1 MKKLLENFRKYLN
14 EDDDY
19 DDYDKYDLQDGE
31 PVKIRPTFIPKF
43 SNPEEDDER
52 SDHDPDVVDTSEET
66 MDGWIFEDGGL
77 LDIVRERFD
86 TWKDEPPPNTPL
98 GEEERE
104 LANNVIAV
112 LKSAESLSPGFQDKL
127 SGLMGDFRSAR
138 ETDFQF
144 EAPELNE
151 VGDLL
156 RGLMPKSYG
165 GER

>member
-1 MKKLLENFRKYLN
+1 MKKLLENFRKYLS

-77 LDIVRERFD
+77 LDVERERFNPD
-86 TWKDEPPPNTPL
+86 NPGPQAPL
-98 GEEERE
+98 SEEEKQ

-127 SGLMGDFRSAR
+127 SGFMGDFRLAR
-138 ETDFQF
+138 ELDFQF
-144 EAPELNE
+144 DAPELNE

-156 RGLMPKSYG
+156 RGLMPKAYG